1 MDLQTI
7 LKENKKRY
15 NQFLKEQ
22 KEFQLK
28 KQKRETIITTFI
40 VIALLFITLFSL
52 NLMTK
57 NAQKKCVNAEHTTCN
72 LLKN

>member
-1 MDLQTI
+1 MDLQTA
-7 LKENKKRY
+7 LKERKKRY
-15 NQFLKEQ
+15 NRFLKEQ

-28 KQKRETIITTFI
+28 KQKRETIITTLI

-57 NAQKKCVNAEHTTCN
+57 NAQKKCVNAGHTQCN

>member
-1 MDLQTI
+1 MDLQTV

-28 KQKRETIITTFI
+28 KQKREAIITTFI

-52 NLMTK
+52 NLMTES
-57 NAQKKCVNAEHTTCN
+57 AQKRCVEAGHTQCN